1 MSSCPATLK
10 PRANSNHSW
19 SRTLVIGLAKCV
31 YSFSLTLRFSLEPF
45 NDVWQCGPGTIT
57 CNCNHT
63 VCVTCYFIGSVTSR
77 LRRRRGALPP
87 PRPAPRSPTA
97 SPHLYLYLFTFPS
110 FSPGRPFGPFCR
122 RPAVPRYKY
131 CERACGLT
139 EFIVLQLILSRWR
152 PPERI
157 PFKVFF
163 EDAQFWFIKPLV
175 SLPILLRPLCVFGD
189 FCGIVWWYFCLY
201 TFKAAC

>member
-19 SRTLVIGLAKCV
+19 SRTLVIGLSKCV

-87 PRPAPRSPTA
+87 PRPAPRAPPPHSLTSP
-97 SPHLYLYLFTFPS
+97 LFIFIYLPFIQ
-110 FSPGRPFGPFCR
+110 PGPPFRPFLPPSRCTPIQILWKGLRFDWI
-122 RPAVPRYKY
+122 Y
-131 CERACGLT
+131 CATIDFVAMTAARAHS
-139 EFIVLQLILSRWR
+139 V
-152 PPERI
+152 
-157 PFKVFF
+157 
-163 EDAQFWFIKPLV
+163 
-175 SLPILLRPLCVFGD
+175 
-189 FCGIVWWYFCLY
+189 
-201 TFKAAC
+201 